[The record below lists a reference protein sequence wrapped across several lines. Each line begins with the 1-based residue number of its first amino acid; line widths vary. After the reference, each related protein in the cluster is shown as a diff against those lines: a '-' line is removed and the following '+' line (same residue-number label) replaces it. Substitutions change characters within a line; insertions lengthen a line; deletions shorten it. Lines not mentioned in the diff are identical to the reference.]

1 MTDERGSSLPHLLS
15 QLADVVGVAR
25 ALAFASDFG
34 GRNLSVPSRS
44 RLGDD
49 HRIVRALGRAGAD
62 RLADLYGGETILVP
76 MGPAGS
82 LAEARRR
89 LARALDGGA
98 SADTAA
104 AQAGLHR
111 RTAFRM
117 RRKMKDGRQG
127 GLF

>member
-1 MTDERGSSLPHLLS
+1 MSDERLHLPHLLAE
-15 QLADVVGVAR
+15 LADVVGQGTV
-25 ALAFASDFG
+25 LAFARDFG
-34 GRNLSVPSRS
+34 GRNLSVPR
-44 RLGDD
+44 RERMGDD
-49 HRIVRALGRAGAD
+49 HRIVRALGRIGAD
-62 RLADLYGGETILVP
+62 RLADLYGGETVLVP

-98 SADTAA
+98 SADAAA

-127 GLF
+127 SLF